1 MLVEFAL
8 NSSQIQTVML
18 TANNTEKQ
26 ELTLS
31 EVKLFNIGTPLLA
44 LVSLCVVL
52 YYLIWGVEPLL
63 WGAQNFFSYMCV
75 PTVLIGLFLNEFFYR
90 LTLAIF
96 CKFPMSTFWYGFNL
110 GQLMKCG
117 DRDIPA
123 GVDYYRLSLFLPHL
137 IVGVFPLILGI
148 ATNHPTIFI
157 FGFLFT
163 IASVGDLVLLWEMR
177 HLNAK
182 NEVSELPSREGIVVE
197 NDSLKE

>member
-1 MLVEFAL
+1 MLDEFAL
-8 NSSQIQTVML
+8 NLLPNRMVMF
-18 TANNTEKQ
+18 TANNTGKH

-31 EVKLFNIGTPLLA
+31 EIKLSYIGLPFVVI
-44 LVSLCVVL
+44 VSLCGFL
-52 YYLIWGVEPLL
+52 YYSIWGVDPLIWGV
-63 WGAQNFFSYMCV
+63 QKFFSYMGV
-75 PTVLIGLFLNEFFYR
+75 PLVLMGLFLNEFFYR

-123 GVDYYRLSLFLPHL
+123 GVKYYRIALILPHL
-137 IVGVFPLILGI
+137 IVGFFPLIWGI
-148 ATNHPTIFI
+148 VINHPTIFI

-177 HLNAK
+177 HLKSGNA
-182 NEVSELPSREGIVVE
+182 VSELPSREGIAVE
-197 NDSLKE
+197 DDVLDE

>member
-1 MLVEFAL
+1 
-8 NSSQIQTVML
+8 ML

-31 EVKLFNIGTPLLA
+31 EVKLFNIGTPLLV

-63 WGAQNFFSYMCV
+63 WGAQKFFSYMCV
-75 PTVLIGLFLNEFFYR
+75 PIVLIGLFLNEFFYR

-123 GVDYYRLSLFLPHL
+123 GVDYYRLALFLPHL
-137 IVGVFPLILGI
+137 IVGVFPLIFGI
-148 ATNHPTIFI
+148 VINHPTIFI

-177 HLNAK
+177 HLNSRNA
-182 NEVSELPSREGIVVE
+182 VSELPSREGIAVE
-197 NDSLKE
+197 DGASEE